1 MDQSENA
8 QFFILLLNAESK
20 QICIKYSFVKE
31 TSIFPK
37 QGCNI
42 KTSQGNYDGQ
52 KEAYQVRKYKSYKCT
67 TV

>member
-20 QICIKYSFVKE
+20 QSCTKYSFVKE

-37 QGCNI
+37 QGCNT
-42 KTSQGNYDGQ
+42 KTPQGNYDGK
-52 KEAYQVRKYKSYKCT
+52 KEVY
-67 TV
+67 